1 MNRTKSRSAEVA
13 VTGDLWGGHEGRR
26 SIGAVLLELL
36 DASRNEL
43 ILVAY
48 RLSSAAPELFDAIE
62 RALARG
68 CAMTIV
74 LDYSELPH
82 ESVASKFSKLLKA
95 YPALHIF
102 CFIDRGERTRQLH
115 AKMLISDR
123 KRAVV
128 GSANFSRNGFV
139 DNHEIALL
147 VFDQAAEELAS
158 ASDRLIDQGEKSGI
172 LRQLSAQ
179 GT

>member
-1 MNRTKSRSAEVA
+1 MTQTRGRSAEVI
-13 VTGDLWGGHEGRR
+13 VTGDLWGGYQGRR
-26 SIGAVLLELL
+26 SIGAVLLELIE
-36 DASRNEL
+36 ATKHEL
-43 ILVAY
+43 IVVAY
-48 RLSSAAPELFDAIE
+48 RLSSAAPELFESME

-68 CAMTIV
+68 CAVTIV

-82 ESVASKFSKLLKA
+82 ESVCHKFENLRRS
-95 YPALHIF
+95 YPGFHVF
-102 CFIDRGERTRQLH
+102 KFIDSGERTRQLH

-128 GSANFSRNGFV
+128 GSANFSRNGLI

-147 VFDQAAEELAS
+147 VFDRAAEELA
-158 ASDRLIDQGEKSGI
+158 AAADRLIDQGEKSRV
-172 LRQLSAQ
+172 LEQLSAP